1 MGWSDCLAS
10 ESVQSTAL
18 SLQSI
23 DHVHGGNSLPL
34 GVFGVGD
41 SVPDNVLE
49 EHLEHSTGLLIDQA
63 RDTLDSTTTS
73 QSPDSGLSDA
83 LDVVSQH
90 LTMTL
95 SATLSK
101 SLASFAT
108 SSHVDKFSETDAAL
122 VRGRDIY
129 TTAATLLLVVSDFS

>member
-73 QSPDSGLSDA
+73 QSPDGGLSDA

-95 SATLSK
+95 GASLSK
-101 SLASFAT
+101 SLASFAS
-108 SSHVDKFSETDAAL
+108 SSHVDEFSETDAAL
-122 VRGRDIY
+122 V
-129 TTAATLLLVVSDFS
+129 